1 MCASFRQDNPNAQ
14 FLAPLTTDTT
24 CKQNISRHDSYTL
37 SMNGTQVCVLQQPN
51 EIRLA
56 CFLECQDRC

>member
-1 MCASFRQDNPNAQ
+1 MLHFDRTIPTPI